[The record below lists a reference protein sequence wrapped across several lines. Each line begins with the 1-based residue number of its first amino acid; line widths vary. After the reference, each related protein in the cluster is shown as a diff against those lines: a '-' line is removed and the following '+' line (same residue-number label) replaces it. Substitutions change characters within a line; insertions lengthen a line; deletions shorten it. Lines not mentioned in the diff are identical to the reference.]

1 MDIKYLEVSENIPAD
16 EIRDLF
22 IKNGMPEQAAGR
34 VAFQIKK
41 NWRAKTDRAFVISP
55 VSNGA
60 GMMAIPEYCRE
71 VEREV
76 SLVALS
82 PHMNLGGMVIDQKRP
97 DEMAAFNAF
106 VERLIDISKMVI
118 ICGTEISDPLY
129 PCVLS
134 AMHAKK
140 PIRLYDER
148 LYPLIRHIAIEYGVQ
163 DYQVITAQSDVLSM
177 PPEMLLQRMSERL
190 N

>member
-1 MDIKYLEVSENIPAD
+1 MNIKYLEVSENLPTD

-22 IKNGMPEQAAGR
+22 IKNGLPEQAAGR

-41 NWRAKTDRAFVISP
+41 QWRAKADRAFVISP
-55 VSNGA
+55 ISNGVD
-60 GMMAIPEYCRE
+60 MMAIPEYCRE

-76 SLVALS
+76 GLVALS

-106 VERLIDISKMVI
+106 AERLMSISKVVI
-118 ICGTEISDPLY
+118 ICGNEISDPLY
-129 PCVLS
+129 PCVLA
-134 AMHAKK
+134 AMRSKK

-148 LYPLIRHIAIEYGVQ
+148 LYPLIRHIALEYGIQ
-163 DYQVITAQSDVLSM
+163 DYQVVTEQSDVLSM
-177 PPEMLLQRMSERL
+177 PPEMLLQRTGKRI
-190 N
+190 